1 MHQILSCKK
10 QQKQKE
16 DREMEMDT
24 QRDMERQTGSLETE
38 RSVLSEILSL
48 CSLRVT

>member
-24 QRDMERQTGSLETE
+24 HRDMERQRQGAWRQRDLCCLKYSLYA
-38 RSVLSEILSL
+38 L
-48 CSLRVT
+48 